1 VSWKTPITLLVL
13 LVLLLGGAFY
23 GWQTIISP
31 ATEGDAT
38 TVVQQPKG
46 KCEDVQQFHRGQ
58 VIRAGDVV
66 VNVYNAGSIANL
78 AEDTLSGLRKRGFKP
93 GVFDNAPGR
102 VTATNVTILTVGRV
116 TPQVRLVAKQFK
128 GPVRFS
134 RESSIDPGIN
144 VIVGDD
150 FKGID
155 RAAKTALRLKRDVS
169 TCAAVANAAG

>member
-1 VSWKTPITLLVL
+1 MSWKTPITLLVL

-31 ATEGDAT
+31 ATEGDAN
-38 TVVQQPKG
+38 TVVQQPKN
-46 KCEDVQQFHRGQ
+46 KCADVRQFHRGQ
-58 VIRAGDVV
+58 VIRADDVV

-78 AEDTLSGLRKRGFKP
+78 AEDTLSDLRQRGFKA
-93 GVFDNAPGR
+93 GAFDNAPGR
-102 VTATNVTILTVGRV
+102 VSATNVTILTVGKV
-116 TPQVRLVAKQFK
+116 TPQIRLVAKQFK
-128 GPVRFS
+128 GAVRFS
-134 RESSIDPGIN
+134 KGSAIDPGIN

-169 TCAAVANAAG
+169 TCTSVARASG